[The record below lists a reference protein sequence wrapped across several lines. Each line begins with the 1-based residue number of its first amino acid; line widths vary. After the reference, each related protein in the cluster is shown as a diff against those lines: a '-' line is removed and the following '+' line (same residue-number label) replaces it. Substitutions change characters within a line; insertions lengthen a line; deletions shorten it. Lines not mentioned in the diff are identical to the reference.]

1 MTRIRNALATCVLAA
16 IAGSHAAA
24 DTPAPN
30 RDWQKEKC
38 FRYTRDW
45 NEALRRY
52 GQDGLSAEFVAGNAA
67 FIRSGCLN
75 PDKVCPRAGKDRQ
88 FADVLAIRV
97 VNEGMSTTFLPFDC
111 PR

>member
-1 MTRIRNALATCVLAA
+1 MTRMGRAFAASVLSAF
-16 IAGSHAAA
+16 AGGPSAA
-24 DTPAPN
+24 DSPAPN
-30 RDWQKEKC
+30 RDWQAEKC
-38 FRYTRDW
+38 FRYSRDW

-52 GQDGLSAEFVAGNAA
+52 GQDGLSGEFVAGNAA
-67 FIRSGCLN
+67 FIRSGCLS

-88 FADVLAIRV
+88 FADRLAIRV

>member
-1 MTRIRNALATCVLAA
+1 MTRFMRAMVASVLAA
-16 IAGSHAAA
+16 IAGGSAAA
-24 DTPAPN
+24 DAPAPN
-30 RDWQKEKC
+30 PDWQKEKC
-38 FRYTRDW
+38 FRYERDW

-52 GQDGLSAEFVAGNAA
+52 GKDGLSAGFVAGNAA
-67 FIRSGCLN
+67 FIRSGCLS

-111 PR
+111 LR